1 MHALP
6 HTTSVFCKVCV
17 WVSFLC
23 TVTHVLTI
31 ITPGSFLACRVEVTR
46 VTFTTSCFSP
56 HLSHL
61 VVQRSLSSGIHVC
74 SVCQQD
80 LGCRITQEIADF
92 SFPVFRST
100 AHYLKRSA
108 SLSQC
113 LPKVCPCSGTQN
125 VDTAPQGPSARP
137 SSLRGRSLS
146 HTRVQERLSL
156 KGPFLQVRQVCF
168 DVSMQLVRNRWQIF
182 CS

>member
-1 MHALP
+1 M
-6 HTTSVFCKVCV
+6 
-17 WVSFLC
+17 SFLC

-56 HLSHL
+56 HLAHL

-125 VDTAPQGPSARP
+125 VDSTPQGPSACP

-146 HTRVQERLSL
+146 HAWVQEHLSL
-156 KGPFLQVRQVCF
+156 KGLFL
-168 DVSMQLVRNRWQIF
+168 
-182 CS
+182 